1 MSAILPN
8 SSNLTAN
15 RQPRRAAGGVTV
27 YELPTQVLANISKS
41 RYLIAASPATIRP
54 GRVIQYAPGI
64 TEGVYQNVSS
74 INAFTAPLF
83 AGVATYSHQDRFN
96 RTPNYLGGTAT
107 NINIFEWQ
115 KGDFLQSIVE
125 EEVYVET
132 SLLVA
137 PARNSI
143 VSVLPDGRVGAAGS
157 GVDLLATQA
166 VYTGL
171 LELNVEGANYA
182 AIQIVNK
189 LV

>member
-8 SSNLTAN
+8 STNLTVN

-27 YELPTQVLANISKS
+27 YQLPPEVLSNATKS
-41 RYLIAASPATIRP
+41 AYLIAASPASVRP
-54 GRVIQYAPGI
+54 GRILQYAAGQ
-64 TEGVYQNVSS
+64 TEVHQNVTS
-74 INAFTAPLF
+74 IDSFDATGF

-96 RTPNYLGGTAT
+96 RTPNYFGSNAT
-107 NINIFEWQ
+107 DINVFEWRP
-115 KGDFLQSIVE
+115 GGYLSRIVD

-132 SLLVA
+132 TLTSA
-137 PARNSI
+137 PTRGAV
-143 VSVLPDGRVGAAGS
+143 VSVLADGRVGAAGA

-171 LELNVEGANYA
+171 LETGVEGRNYA
-182 AIQIVNK
+182 AIQIIRK